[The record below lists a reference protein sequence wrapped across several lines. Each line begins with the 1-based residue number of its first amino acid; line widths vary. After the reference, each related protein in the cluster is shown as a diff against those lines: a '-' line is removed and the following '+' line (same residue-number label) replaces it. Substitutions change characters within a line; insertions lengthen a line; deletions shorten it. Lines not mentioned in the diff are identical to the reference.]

1 MTEIG
6 GNNSGHTIALPGRK
20 NEKFTFA
27 WAAGTHTGYRR
38 AANEDSYVA
47 RSPMFAVADG
57 MGGHSAGDLA
67 SAAVVERLD
76 DAITGDFLPARA
88 VERALE
94 RATDYIGLIAQDSEL
109 GVGTTVTGAVVTEH
123 HESACFA
130 VFNVGDSRV
139 YSFEEDTLTQITRD
153 HSVVQD
159 MVDAG
164 VLTRNEADDHPD
176 ANIITRAIGFDAAP
190 SPDFWML
197 PIHRRQRLLICS
209 DGLTREVPE
218 EELTRQLAERRP
230 AAETISIMIDSAL
243 DSGGRDNITAIIV
256 DVLEVPT
263 VDKAV
268 GPPH

>member
-6 GNNSGHTIALPGRK
+6 GNNPGHSIALPGRS
-20 NEKFTFA
+20 EQTFAFA

-47 RSPMFAVADG
+47 RFPMFAVADG

-109 GVGTTVTGAVVTEH
+109 GVGTTVTGVVLTEH
-123 HESACFA
+123 HESASFA

-139 YSFEEDTLTQITRD
+139 YNFDDDRLVQVTRD

-164 VLTRNEADDHPD
+164 LISRDEADDHPD
-176 ANIITRAIGFDAAP
+176 ANIITRAIGFNAAP

-197 PIHRRQRLLICS
+197 PIRPAQRLLICS
-209 DGLTREVPE
+209 DGLTREVSDSEIQRLFAQRLSPDD
-218 EELTRQLAERRP
+218 TVAQLIE
-230 AAETISIMIDSAL
+230 SAL
-243 DSGGRDNITAIIV
+243 ESGGRDNITAIVI

-263 VDKAV
+263 AR
-268 GPPH
+268 

>member
-6 GNNSGHTIALPGRK
+6 GNNSNYTVTLPGRPDQT
-20 NEKFTFA
+20 FTFA
-27 WAAGTHTGYRR
+27 WAAGTHTGHKR

-47 RSPMFAVADG
+47 RFPMFAVADG

-94 RATDYIGLIAQDSEL
+94 AATDYIGLIAQDSEL
-109 GVGTTVTGAVVTEH
+109 GVGTTVTGAAITEH
-123 HESACFA
+123 HESAYFA

-139 YSFEEDTLTQITRD
+139 YLFEDDTLTQITRD

-164 VLTRNEADDHPD
+164 IISREEADDHPD
-176 ANIITRAIGFDAAP
+176 ANIITRAIGFNVKQ
-190 SPDFWML
+190 SPDMWMV
-197 PIHRRQRLLICS
+197 PIHLGQRLLICS
-209 DGLTREVPE
+209 DGLTREVE
-218 EELTRQLAERRP
+218 EDELARELAERCDP
-230 AAETISIMIDSAL
+230 SESVSTLIDSAL
-243 DSGGRDNITAIIV
+243 DNGGRDNITAVIV
-256 DVLEVPT
+256 DVIGVPAT
-263 VDKAV
+263 D
-268 GPPH
+268 

>member
-6 GNNSGHTIALPGRK
+6 GNNSGYTITLPGR
-20 NEKFTFA
+20 EDQSYTFA
-27 WAAGTHTGYRR
+27 WAAGTHTGHRR

-109 GVGTTVTGAVVTEH
+109 GVGTTVTGAVITEH

-139 YSFEEDTLTQITRD
+139 YSFEDDTLVQITRD

-164 VLTRNEADDHPD
+164 LISREDADDHPD
-176 ANIITRAIGFDAAP
+176 ANIITRAIGFNAAP
-190 SPDFWML
+190 SPDFWMVK
-197 PIHRRQRLLICS
+197 ICRGQRLLICS
-209 DGLTREVPE
+209 DGLTREVSE
-218 EELTRQLAERRP
+218 EELSRQLAERRDP
-230 AAETISIMIDSAL
+230 TETVATLVESAL
-243 DSGGRDNITAIIV
+243 NNGGRDNITAIIV

-263 VDKAV
+263 AD
-268 GPPH
+268 

>member
-1 MTEIG
+1 VTEIG
-6 GNNSGHTIALPGRK
+6 GNNPGHSIALPGRDDQ
-20 NEKFTFA
+20 TYRFA
-27 WAAGTHTGYRR
+27 WASATHTGYRR

-94 RATDYIGLIAQDSEL
+94 RATDYIGLIGQDSEL
-109 GVGTTVTGAVVTEH
+109 GVGTTVTGAVLTQHDDAVF
-123 HESACFA
+123 FA

-139 YSFEEDTLTQITRD
+139 YSFENDELVQITRD

-159 MVDAG
+159 LVDAG
-164 VLTRNEADDHPD
+164 LIAKSEAEEHPD
-176 ANIITRAIGFDAAP
+176 ANIITRAIGFNAAP

-197 PIHRRQRLLICS
+197 PIQQGQRLLICS
-209 DGLTREVPE
+209 DGLTREVPDA
-218 EELTRQLAERRP
+218 ELSRLLSERHEAPETVARLVD
-230 AAETISIMIDSAL
+230 AALE
-243 DSGGRDNITAIIV
+243 SGGRDNITAIVV
-256 DVLEVPT
+256 DVIEVPT
-263 VDKAV
+263 AQ
-268 GPPH
+268 

>member
-1 MTEIG
+1 VTEIG
-6 GNNSGHTIALPGRK
+6 GNNPGHTIALPGRA
-20 NEKFTFA
+20 EQTFTFA
-27 WAAGTHTGYRR
+27 WAAGTHTGHRR

-109 GVGTTVTGAVVTEH
+109 GVGTTVTGVVVTEH
-123 HESACFA
+123 HESASFA

-139 YSFEEDTLTQITRD
+139 YNFDAERLVQITRD

-159 MVDAG
+159 LVEAG
-164 VLTRNEADDHPD
+164 LISRGEADEHPD
-176 ANIITRAIGFDAAP
+176 ANIITRAIGFNAAP

-197 PIHRRQRLLICS
+197 PIHSGQRLLICS
-209 DGLTREVPE
+209 DGLTREVSDDEIERLMKQGLSPDE
-218 EELTRQLAERRP
+218 TVSQL
-230 AAETISIMIDSAL
+230 IDSAL
-243 DSGGRDNITAIIV
+243 DGGGRDNITAIVI
-256 DVLEVPT
+256 DVLKVPT
-263 VDKAV
+263 AA
-268 GPPH
+268 

>member
-6 GNNSGHTIALPGRK
+6 GNNSGHTIALPGRADQ
-20 NEKFTFA
+20 KFGFA
-27 WAAGTHTGYRR
+27 WAAGTHTGHRR

-47 RSPMFAVADG
+47 RLPMFAVADG

-76 DAITGDFLPARA
+76 DAITGDFMPARA

-109 GVGTTVTGAVVTEH
+109 GVGTTVTGAVITEQH
-123 HESACFA
+123 DSACFA

-139 YSFEEDTLTQITRD
+139 YSFENDTLTQITRD

-159 MVDAG
+159 LVDAG
-164 VLTRNEADDHPD
+164 LISRDEADDHPD
-176 ANIITRAIGFDAAP
+176 ANIITRAIGFNAAP
-190 SPDFWML
+190 SPDFWMV
-197 PIHRRQRLLICS
+197 PIHVGQRLLICS
-209 DGLTREVPE
+209 DGLTREVSE
-218 EELTRQLAERRP
+218 SELSRQLAERQEP
-230 AAETISIMIDSAL
+230 SVAVQALIDSAL

-263 VDKAV
+263 VD
-268 GPPH
+268 

>member
-6 GNNSGHTIALPGRK
+6 GNNSRHTIALPGR
-20 NEKFTFA
+20 EDQEFTFA
-27 WAAGTHTGYRR
+27 WAAGTHTGHRR

-109 GVGTTVTGAVVTEH
+109 GVGTTVTGVVVTEH
-123 HESACFA
+123 HESASFA

-139 YSFEEDTLTQITRD
+139 YCFEDDALVQITRD

-159 MVDAG
+159 LVEAG
-164 VLTRNEADDHPD
+164 AISRGEADDHPD
-176 ANIITRAIGFDAAP
+176 ANIITRAIGFNAAP
-190 SPDFWML
+190 APDFWMV
-197 PIHRRQRLLICS
+197 PIHQGQRLLICS
-209 DGLTREVPE
+209 DGLTREVPDD
-218 EELTRQLAERRP
+218 ELERQLAERRDP
-230 AAETISIMIDSAL
+230 AETVSTLLESAL
-243 DSGGRDNITAIIV
+243 DSGGRDNITAIV
-256 DVLEVPT
+256 LDVLEVPT
-263 VDKAV
+263 VD
-268 GPPH
+268 

>member
-6 GNNSGHTIALPGRK
+6 GNNTGHTIALPGR
-20 NEKFTFA
+20 EDQTFTFA
-27 WAAGTHTGYRR
+27 WAAGTHTGHRR

-76 DAITGDFLPARA
+76 DAITGDFMPARA

-109 GVGTTVTGAVVTEH
+109 GVGTTVTGAIVTEH

-139 YSFEEDTLTQITRD
+139 YSYENDTLTQITRD

-159 MVDAG
+159 LVDAG
-164 VLTRNEADDHPD
+164 LISRDEADDHPD
-176 ANIITRAIGFDAAP
+176 ANIITRAIGFNAAP
-190 SPDFWML
+190 APDFWMV
-197 PIHRRQRLLICS
+197 PIHVGQRLLICS
-209 DGLTREVPE
+209 DGLTREVSE
-218 EELTRQLAERRP
+218 SELSQKLSEREDP
-230 AAETISIMIDSAL
+230 SATVSALIASAL

-263 VDKAV
+263 VD
-268 GPPH
+268 

>member
-6 GNNSGHTIALPGRK
+6 GNNPGHSIALPGRS
-20 NEKFTFA
+20 EQTFAFA

-47 RSPMFAVADG
+47 RFPMFAVADG

-109 GVGTTVTGAVVTEH
+109 GVGTTVTGVVLTEH
-123 HESACFA
+123 HESASFA

-139 YSFEEDTLTQITRD
+139 YNFDDDRLVQVTRD

-164 VLTRNEADDHPD
+164 LISRDEADDHPD
-176 ANIITRAIGFDAAP
+176 ANIITRAIGFNAAP

-197 PIHRRQRLLICS
+197 PIRRAQRLLICS
-209 DGLTREVPE
+209 DGLTREVSDSEIQGLFAQRLSPDDTVAQLI
-218 EELTRQLAERRP
+218 EL
-230 AAETISIMIDSAL
+230 AL
-243 DSGGRDNITAIIV
+243 ESGGRDNITAIVI

-263 VDKAV
+263 AR
-268 GPPH
+268 